1 MNFKEL
7 GIKGTVLTSLEKHGF
22 DTPTPVQEMSIPPTL
37 QGRDVI
43 AQSATGSGKTLAF
56 GAGIIQNIK
65 KGNGIKALVVTPTRE
80 LANQVMEA
88 LIDFSMKKLKVTS
101 VYGGVSINP
110 QIDALRRTDIVVGT
124 PGRLLDHLQRGTM
137 DLSKVEFLVLDEAD
151 RMLDMGFI
159 DDVKKIMK
167 QCPKER
173 QTFLFSATMPP
184 EIRRLAKQFTKEPE
198 YVTAEQYVLPEN
210 LPQIYYDVQNHRK
223 LSLLVHLIKEE
234 ENSLV
239 MVFCNSKVTTEMV
252 ARALRKEKVDAI
264 EIHGG
269 LTQQKRDTV
278 IKKFNTNKAYVLVCT
293 DVAARGLDIP
303 DVSHIYNYDI
313 PGDSKQ
319 YVHRIGRT
327 ARAGKSG
334 KVINLL
340 SPRDHDNFGR
350 VLKDNDFEI
359 ERVDTPQFPIIQ
371 VKKPEMGRDSGRS
384 GGYGGGSRGGP
395 RGGARGGSRGGPG
408 SRGGSRGGPRGS
420 SGPRGGSESRGGS
433 RGGPRGSESKGGRDS
448 KDSRKPRK
456 GNFRDG
462 PKWAQR

>member
-22 DTPTPVQEMSIPPTL
+22 DTPTTVQEMSIPPTL
-37 QGRDVI
+37 AGKDVI

-56 GAGIIQNIK
+56 AAGIIQNIK
-65 KGNGIKALVVTPTRE
+65 KGKGIKALVVTPTRE
-80 LANQVMEA
+80 LANQVMDS
-88 LIDFSMKKLKVTS
+88 LIDFSMKKLHVTS
-101 VYGGVSINP
+101 VYGGVSIGP
-110 QIDALRRTDIVVGT
+110 QMDALRKADVVVGT
-124 PGRLLDHLQRGTM
+124 PGRLLDHLERGTI
-137 DLSKVEFLVLDEAD
+137 DLSNVDFLVLDEAD

-184 EIRRLAKQFTKEPE
+184 EIRRLAKQFTNNPE
-198 YVTAEQYVLPEN
+198 YITAEQYVLPEN
-210 LPQIYYDVQNHRK
+210 LPQVYYDVKNHRK
-223 LSLLVHLIKEE
+223 LSLLVHLIKQED
-234 ENSLV
+234 NSLV
-239 MVFCNSKVTTEMV
+239 MVFCNSKVTTDLV
-252 ARALRKEKVDAI
+252 ASTLRKEKIDAI

-278 IKKFNTNKAYVLVCT
+278 IKKFNTNKATVLVCT

-340 SPRDHDNFGR
+340 TPRDHDNFGR

-359 ERVDTPQFPIIQ
+359 EKLDTPSFATVE
-371 VKKPEMGRDSGRS
+371 VKRPASGRDSGRS
-384 GGYGGGSRGGP
+384 SGYRGGSRGSSGP
-395 RGGARGGSRGGPG
+395 RGGPGSRPRGSQGPRGGPG
-408 SRGGSRGGPRGS
+408 SRGGRGGPGS
-420 SGPRGGSESRGGS
+420 SGSRGS
-433 RGGPRGSESKGGRDS
+433 DPRSKGGRDS
-448 KDSRKPRK
+448 KDSGRGKPRK